1 MRIDGI
7 TKGADM
13 SLNSTFFKV
22 EIDGPVAHLA
32 MNRPAKA
39 NSMSPDFWA
48 DLPRLCA
55 ALENDPTIRAV
66 IVSGEGKHFTAG
78 MDFAAFERILDL
90 LAREPGRAAYAL
102 RDLIKS
108 LQNSL
113 SALEALRVP
122 VIAAID
128 GACIGGGIDLITAC
142 DIRLATRS
150 ASFAVEEINLGLAA
164 DVGTLQRLPTLIP
177 PGIAR
182 ELALTGRRFSADEAL
197 AWGLCSAVCDSRAE
211 LMEKATEM
219 AKSIAAKSP
228 LAVAGTKRGSL
239 YARDHSVADGL
250 DQIATWN
257 AGMLRPEEL
266 RTALKAKQSGQA
278 ALFADLLAT
287 GGI

>member
-1 MRIDGI
+1 
-7 TKGADM
+7 M
-13 SLNSTFFKV
+13 SLDSTFFKV

-39 NSMSPDFWA
+39 NSMTPDFWS

-55 ALENDPTIRAV
+55 ALESDPAVRAV
-66 IVSGEGKHFTAG
+66 VLSGEGRHFTAG
-78 MDFAAFERILDL
+78 MDFAAFERILHL
-90 LAREPGRAAYAL
+90 LAEEPGRAAYAL
-102 RDLIKS
+102 RDLIGGLQAS
-108 LQNSL
+108 LT
-113 SALEALRVP
+113 ALEDLRIP

-142 DIRLATRS
+142 DIRIATR
-150 ASFAVEEINLGLAA
+150 AATFAVEEINLGLAA

-182 ELALTGRRFSADEAL
+182 ELALTGRRFSAEEAL
-197 AWGLCSAVCDSRAE
+197 GWGLCSKVCESRAD
-211 LMEKATEM
+211 LMDAAREM
-219 AKSIAAKSP
+219 AEDIAAKSP

-239 YARDHSVADGL
+239 YARDHSVSDGL

-266 RTALKAKQSGQA
+266 RTALQAKQSGQE
-278 ALFADLLAT
+278 ALFADLLGAP
-287 GGI
+287 GWE